1 MVRTGFVISFALVL
15 ALGCK
20 QQPETSAPPSDTASN
35 TATTSTGQQ
44 ASMPQSC
51 TQGSCPDSLCP
62 QALPTSAPAVPQD
75 ACQKFEGNQDAVD
88 TFSWNQFIALNW
100 PADPATCA
108 PNSNS
113 IANVKSNDGT
123 VVVWQTYMSS
133 DRVFVASGSP
143 AAWCSG
149 NALNAGG
156 VRALDDIAKA
166 EHTFHAL
173 GGAFASIAEP
183 TDVDQAAGGVLTD
196 QQGRWL
202 RYEKLMN
209 QDEYNYI
216 TSKNIWKKSVLQ
228 QWATAG
234 TPISLPNGV
243 GDNTQYGNIGAI
255 EVKAAW
261 KVLSDAEVQGG
272 RYFTTTA
279 TVYND
284 ANGSPSPGKNPVT
297 MGLVGLH
304 IIHKTPTQ
312 AGMFWSTFEHVD
324 NDKVFSN
331 PSSPTTPNT
340 QTAKP
345 PYIELKPDG
354 TPNNTPVQ
362 VKRTQQF
369 PTEDADE
376 LNKYYQSLLAG
387 SVFANYRLLS
397 TQWGTGINPIGTPKY
412 VANITMETFVQDL
425 VNPKSQA
432 TGCFAC
438 HLNSVTAVP
447 KQSGDHSFLF
457 LAAQQ

>member
-1 MVRTGFVISFALVL
+1 
-15 ALGCK
+15 
-20 QQPETSAPPSDTASN
+20 
-35 TATTSTGQQ
+35 
-44 ASMPQSC
+44 MPQSC

-62 QALPTSAPAVPQD
+62 NALPASAPAVPQD

-100 PADPATCA
+100 PADQATCA
-108 PNSNS
+108 PSSNS

-123 VVVWQTYMSS
+123 AVVWQTYMSS

-143 AAWCSG
+143 SPWCSG

-166 EHTFHAL
+166 EQNFHAL

-183 TDVDQAAGGVLTD
+183 SDVDQAAGGVLTD

-216 TSKNIWKKSVLQ
+216 TKNNIWKKSVLQ
-228 QWATAG
+228 QWATAN
-234 TPISLPNGV
+234 TPINLPNGV
-243 GDNTQYGNIGAI
+243 GDSTQYGSIGAI

-284 ANGSPSPGKNPVT
+284 AKGSPSPGKNPVT

-312 AGMFWSTFEHVD
+312 GGLFWSTFEHVD

-331 PSSPTTPNT
+331 PSSTTPPNT
-340 QTAKP
+340 QTAKT
-345 PYIELKPDG
+345 PYIELNPDG
-354 TPNNTPVQ
+354 TPHNTPVQ

-376 LNKYYQSLLAG
+376 LNKYYQGLLAG

-425 VNPKSQA
+425 VNPTSKA

-438 HLNSVTAVP
+438 HLHSVTAVP